1 MTAAR
6 PKLSWSDLAGA
17 RVGVWGLGRE
27 GHANLR
33 KLLILGVEPVLV
45 DDVPAGPV
53 AVPGAALPVLATAET
68 GLAALERCD
77 VVVKTPG
84 LSRYR
89 PEVTRLSE
97 LGIPVV
103 GGLGLWLAEADLRR
117 VLCVTGTKG
126 KSTTSS
132 VTGHLLTRLGY
143 RCMVGGNIGASPY
156 DPAETGDFDYWVIE
170 VSSYQATDLPYT
182 PPVVAVTS
190 LHPDHLDWHGGVQ
203 QYYRDKLSACS
214 QPGAELTVANGD
226 SDLLR
231 ERASLLGPRVEWVC
245 ADDDPD
251 ADWMEPLGLPGRH
264 NRRNALIARRCLVA
278 LGVPGAG
285 DDARLRAAAAGYQPL
300 PSRLTSVGTIGGV
313 TFVDDSLSTNVLP
326 TLAALDSFPGRRIA
340 LIAGGHDRGI
350 DYAPLAA
357 GVLARPA
364 PTLVLTLPDSGP
376 RIAAEIVR
384 QEHGQSAAF
393 AGVTDCP
400 DLAAAVAAGFRWARP
415 DGVVLLSPAAPSF
428 GQFRDYRDRG
438 EAFARAVRAIS

>member
-1 MTAAR
+1 MTGSR
-6 PKLSWSDLAGA
+6 VKLSWSDLAGA

-33 KLLILGVEPVLV
+33 KLLSLGVAPVLV
-45 DDVPAGPV
+45 DDAPAGPV
-53 AVPGAALPVLATAET
+53 AVPAGVLPVLATGET

-89 PEVTRLSE
+89 PEVTRLSG

-132 VTGHLLTRLGY
+132 VTGHLLTGLGY

-156 DPAETGDFDYWVIE
+156 DPAEAGDFDFWVIE
-170 VSSYQATDLPYT
+170 VSSYQAADLPYS

-190 LHPDHLDWHGGVQ
+190 LHPDHLDWHGGVE

-231 ERASLLGPRVEWVC
+231 ERAALLGPRVEWVC
-245 ADDDPD
+245 VSDDPD

-278 LGVPGAG
+278 LGVPAAG
-285 DDARLRAAAAGYQPL
+285 DDARLRAAAEGYQPL
-300 PSRLTSVGTIGGV
+300 PSRLTSVATIDGV

-357 GVLARPA
+357 GVVARPA

-376 RIAAEIVR
+376 RIAAEILKH
-384 QEHGQSAAF
+384 EPSAF
-393 AGVTDCP
+393 ASVTECP
-400 DLAAAVAAGFRWARP
+400 DLEAAVAAGWKWARP

-438 EAFARAVRAIS
+438 EAFARAVHGLS